1 MNTKHPALTLP
12 LNDTTSTSFHINIL
26 LLLQVVVFMSKK
38 DIHYRSCGDTAGAV
52 MMVIVKTNSIG
63 DTE

>member
-26 LLLQVVVFMSKK
+26 LLLLVVFMSK
-38 DIHYRSCGDTAGAV
+38 R
-52 MMVIVKTNSIG
+52 KTFIT
-63 DTE
+63 DPVEILQVLL